1 MCDWLISKKLLGTFG
16 AVASGPPLSRASALS
31 IFLRSALIVG
41 VYDDTAKSRT
51 LKPGVEPFLYM
62 PAACN
67 GRKASDPVGHHQILG
82 RFESSAGI

>member
-1 MCDWLISKKLLGTFG
+1 M
-16 AVASGPPLSRASALS
+16 SRAWALS

-41 VYDDTAKSRT
+41 VYDDTAKSRI
-51 LKPGVEPFLYM
+51 LKPGVEPFLYI

-82 RFESSAGI
+82 RLESSIWI